1 MSYTLKE
8 HMAWMKD
15 GDFSTPGRPDR
26 PDAWCFSGEEVEDRY
41 VRTFIHTYIRTYAH
55 ACVLSYIRTYAHTYV
70 HAYIRSYIRTFVR
83 TYIFAWRE

>member
-15 GDFSTPGRPDR
+15 GDFATPGRPDR
-26 PDAWCFSGEEVEDRY
+26 PDAWCFSGEEVEDRCSAY
-41 VRTFIHTYIRTYAH
+41 V
-55 ACVLSYIRTYAHTYV
+55 RTYAHTYV